1 MGFFTYLSTCLTYFI
16 YTKTTVP
23 FFFQKEKIYLRCA
36 LLAYTISSNI
46 INNICIGWMVNTSI
60 IIESNNVQYSCYH
73 LFKIGSNIPTKLSY
87 IENALVMSIEHCTPL
102 SSIVYSFLRGKSWFK
117 SSLHIVINID
127 LFKKENFSYK
137 RIYKTFIMFFFSWK
151 KMENG
156 AKYWKHI
163 EVIKNET
170 ENTIKINN

>member
-23 FFFQKEKIYLRCA
+23 FFCFFFFERKKFIW

-46 INNICIGWMVNTSI
+46 INNICIEWMVNTSI

-137 RIYKTFIMFFFSWK
+137 RIYKTFIVYFFP
-151 KMENG
+151 
-156 AKYWKHI
+156 
-163 EVIKNET
+163 
-170 ENTIKINN
+170 